1 MRNLTRLLA
10 ISTVLVL
17 AACGETSTSGGG
29 TSPSASGISKVDS
42 IANEVPS
49 DIKTKGAL
57 QVGVDATYLPNEG
70 IDPDTGQIVG
80 WDIELGNAIG
90 QVIGVK
96 FVFNN
101 ADFSSIIPDIGTRY
115 DLGISSFSPTT
126 EREKTVDFITYFQAG
141 EQWFTKAGGPQ
152 ISAPADMC
160 GKTVAVETG
169 TTEEADAWGFLGK
182 NPDGSSIKGDADN
195 CKSAGKP
202 DITVHSFTKQTDA
215 NADLLSGHSDLGWAD
230 QPVSDYQVKLSNGQ
244 LALSGKPCSIAP
256 YGIALAKGSPLEQ
269 ALQDAIKY
277 LIDHGYYLTIL
288 KKWNVQDGA
297 IASSAV
303 ALNVNSIPGQP
314 SCVPSY

>member
-1 MRNLTRLLA
+1 MRNLSKVLA
-10 ISTVLVL
+10 ITALFVLS
-17 AACGETSTSGGG
+17 ACGETTSSGGS
-29 TSPSASGISKVDS
+29 TPSANGISKVDT

-49 DIKTKGAL
+49 DIKTKGVL
-57 QVGVDATYLPNEG
+57 QIGVDATYLPNEG

-80 WDIELGNAIG
+80 WDIDLGNALG
-90 QVIGVK
+90 QVMGIK

-101 ADFSSIIPDIGTRY
+101 ADFGSIIPDIGTRY

-126 EREKTVDFITYFQAG
+126 EREKTVDFITYYQAG

-152 ISAPADMC
+152 VNAPLDMC
-160 GKTVAVETG
+160 GTTIAVETG
-169 TTEEADAWGFLGK
+169 TTEEADAYGFMGK
-182 NPDGSSIKGDADN
+182 SPDGSGISGDPDN
-195 CKSAGKP
+195 CKKAGKV

-215 NADLLSGHSDLGWAD
+215 NADLLSGHSQLGWAD

-269 ALQDAIKY
+269 ALQDALKY
-277 LIDHGYYLTIL
+277 LIDHGYYGTIL
-288 KKWNVQDGA
+288 KAWNVQDGA

-303 ALNVNSIPGQP
+303 GLNVNSIPNQP